1 MITDRQKNSIIAFI
15 NRLAIGEVIWLND
28 FQPEERDYILE
39 LCEMQTGRN
48 GFRITTNGT
57 AKDKATITK
66 FRKEFIIN
74 KY

>member
-1 MITDRQKNSIIAFI
+1 MITDRQKQSILSFI
-15 NRLAIGEVIWLND
+15 NRLAIGEVVWLND
-28 FQPEERDYILE
+28 FHKEEIEYILE
-39 LCEMQTGRN
+39 LCEKQTGRN

-66 FRKEFIIN
+66 FRKELIIN

>member
-1 MITDRQKNSIIAFI
+1 MVTDRQKNSIIAFI

-66 FRKEFIIN
+66 FRKELIIN